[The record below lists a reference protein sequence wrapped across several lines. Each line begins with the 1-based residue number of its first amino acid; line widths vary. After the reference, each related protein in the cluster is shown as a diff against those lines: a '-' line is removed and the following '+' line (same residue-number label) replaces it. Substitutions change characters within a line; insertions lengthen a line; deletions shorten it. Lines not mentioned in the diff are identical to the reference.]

1 MGRNAEPKSVDRL
14 MERRMFLIWF
24 ATRNRVPKDRT
35 AVVGRAI
42 AGIAIAGR
50 NEMKEGE

>member
-1 MGRNAEPKSVDRL
+1 MERNAEPKSVDCL

-24 ATRNRVPKDRT
+24 ASRGKTTKDRN
-35 AVVGRAI
+35 AIAGRAI

-50 NEMKEGE
+50 DIEEE